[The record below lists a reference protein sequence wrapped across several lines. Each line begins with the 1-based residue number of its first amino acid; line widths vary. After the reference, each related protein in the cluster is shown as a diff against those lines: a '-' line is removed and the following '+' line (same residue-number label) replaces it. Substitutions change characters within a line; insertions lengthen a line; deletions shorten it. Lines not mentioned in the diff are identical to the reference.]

1 MKIGDIVLVR
11 NERLDAVG
19 NIDYIE
25 DNKISV
31 ASGIYNTGTLEFS
44 IKKFGKVEIFK
55 NCTIIE
61 TEEASELLVKSIY
74 RSLLEDEIYFFF
86 NNDSEVDHL
95 EPAEIM
101 DNATKILPLEDLE
114 KLVNI
119 IIPYGR
125 GEYGFTEIQQVKDK
139 AKELSKDRSHSFLYI
154 KGD

>member
-1 MKIGDIVLVR
+1 MEIGDIVLIQ
-11 NERLDAVG
+11 NEKLDAVG
-19 NIDYIE
+19 NISYI
-25 DNKISV
+25 DNNKISV

-44 IKKFGKVEIFK
+44 IKVSGKVEIFK

-74 RSLLEDEIYFFF
+74 RDLLEDETYFFF
-86 NNDSEVDHL
+86 NNDSKIDHL
-95 EPAEIM
+95 EPEIM
-101 DNATKILPLEDLE
+101 DNATKVLSLENLE

-139 AKELSKDRSHSFLYI
+139 AKEISKKSSHSFLYLR
-154 KGD
+154 GD

>member
-25 DNKISV
+25 NNKISV
-31 ASGIYNTGTLEFS
+31 ASGVYNMDTSEFS
-44 IKKFGKVEIFK
+44 IKKSGKVEVFK

-61 TEEASELLVKSIY
+61 TEEAYELLVISIY
-74 RSLLEDEIYFFF
+74 RNLLEDEIYFFF
-86 NNDSEVDHL
+86 NNDSKVDHL
-95 EPAEIM
+95 EPEIM
-101 DNATKILPLEDLE
+101 DNATKILPLESLE
-114 KLVNI
+114 NLVNI

-125 GEYGFTEIQQVKDK
+125 GEYKFTKIQQVKDK
-139 AKELSKDRSHSFLYI
+139 AKEISKEGRCSFLYL

>member
-11 NERLDAVG
+11 NEKLDAVG

-31 ASGIYNTGTLEFS
+31 ATGVYDIGTLEFS
-44 IKKFGKVEIFK
+44 IKVSGKVEIFK
-55 NCTIIE
+55 DCTLIE
-61 TEEASELLVKSIY
+61 AEEASELLVKSIY

-86 NNDSEVDHL
+86 NNDSKVDHL
-95 EPAEIM
+95 EPEIM
-101 DNATKILPLEDLE
+101 DGATKILPLENLE

-125 GEYGFTEIQQVKDK
+125 GEYKFTEIQQVKDK
-139 AKELSKDRSHSFLYI
+139 AKEISKKGSLSFLYL

>member
-19 NIDYIE
+19 SITHIDN
-25 DNKISV
+25 NKISV
-31 ASGIYNTGTLEFS
+31 ASGVYNVDTSEFS
-44 IKKFGKVEIFK
+44 IKKSEIFK

-74 RSLLEDEIYFFF
+74 RNLLEDEIYFFF
-86 NNDSEVDHL
+86 NNDSKVDHL
-95 EPAEIM
+95 EPEIM
-101 DNATKILPLEDLE
+101 DNATKILPLENLE
-114 KLVNI
+114 NLVNI

-125 GEYGFTEIQQVKDK
+125 GEYKFTKIQQVKDK
-139 AKELSKDRSHSFLYI
+139 AKEISKEGRCSFWYL

>member
-19 NIDYIE
+19 SITHIDN
-25 DNKISV
+25 NKISV
-31 ASGIYNTGTLEFS
+31 ASGVYNMDTSEFS
-44 IKKFGKVEIFK
+44 IKKSEIFK

-74 RSLLEDEIYFFF
+74 RNLLEDEIYFFF
-86 NNDSEVDHL
+86 NNDSKVDHL
-95 EPAEIM
+95 EPEIM
-101 DNATKILPLEDLE
+101 DNATKILPLENLE
-114 KLVNI
+114 NLVNI

-125 GEYGFTEIQQVKDK
+125 GEYKFTKIQQVKDK
-139 AKELSKDRSHSFLYI
+139 AKEISKEGRCSFWYL